1 MQNELLLILSMI
13 VTYTIVLGL
22 FRLFRNQG
30 LYLWTIVATISANI
44 EVLILINAFGIEMT
58 LGNILFASTFLVTDI
73 LSELYGKKAAQTLP
87 SAQTAMWMGIA
98 TSVIFILISQSW
110 MLYLPNENNFASP
123 AIRTVFS
130 NTPRLMLVG
139 IAVYVAVQF
148 FDVWAY
154 HRWREFT
161 SRKFGDRKRFLWLR
175 NNGSTLVSCT
185 IYLQP
190 EFL

>member
-73 LSELYGKKAAQTLP
+73 LSEHHFTTL
-87 SAQTAMWMGIA
+87 
-98 TSVIFILISQSW
+98 
-110 MLYLPNENNFASP
+110 
-123 AIRTVFS
+123 
-130 NTPRLMLVG
+130 
-139 IAVYVAVQF
+139 
-148 FDVWAY
+148 
-154 HRWREFT
+154 
-161 SRKFGDRKRFLWLR
+161 
-175 NNGSTLVSCT
+175 
-185 IYLQP
+185 
-190 EFL
+190 

>member
-73 LSELYGKKAAQTLP
+73 LSELYDQ
-87 SAQTAMWMGIA
+87 
-98 TSVIFILISQSW
+98 SVLDVVSSQ
-110 MLYLPNENNFASP
+110 
-123 AIRTVFS
+123 
-130 NTPRLMLVG
+130 
-139 IAVYVAVQF
+139 
-148 FDVWAY
+148 
-154 HRWREFT
+154 
-161 SRKFGDRKRFLWLR
+161 
-175 NNGSTLVSCT
+175 
-185 IYLQP
+185 
-190 EFL
+190 